1 MDKLKLISPRDMK
14 IDDRFWNRY
23 LDLVEKEVIPYQW
36 DILNDNLEDV
46 ETSHCIQNFRIAAG
60 LEEGEFYGAVF
71 QDTDVAKWLEAVA
84 YMLMCHEAPLWERRA
99 DEVIELIGKA
109 QWEDGYI
116 NTYYTIKGKEKRF
129 TNLREGHEL
138 YTAGHMMEAAVT
150 YYRAT
155 GKDRFLKIIIKF
167 ADLICDVFSEENRKD
182 AYAGHQEVEIGLI
195 KLYEVTGER
204 KYLQQAKSFLERR
217 GREPYFFD
225 EEMKNKEYETIF
237 PEFRNYDRKYSQS
250 HLPIREQRSA
260 EGHAVRATY
269 MYSAMADVAAEFDD
283 EELLHTCEQLWNN
296 MVCRRMYITGSIG
309 SSGILERFTTDYDLP
324 NNSNYSET
332 CASIG
337 LAMFSRRMAQITGEA
352 KYMDAA
358 ERALY
363 NTLLSGIAM
372 DGRSFFYVNP
382 LEVWPPN
389 CMNRTSKEHVKPVRQ
404 KWFGVAC
411 CPPNIA
417 RTLASLSEYVAFQ
430 KKTDLYLNL
439 FLSMETEIRM
449 NDSILKMEVKTEF
462 PDNGKVEIHLSSEE
476 RWEGRIHLRL
486 PDYVK
491 KYRVFLEG
499 EEQSWL
505 VNKGY
510 IVVPVVLGGKTC
522 TIEYHMELV
531 PRVVRSN
538 PRVRENI
545 GKVALMRGPVV
556 YCLEE
561 MDNGTNLP
569 GCFLDVN
576 SLQEQY
582 REDILGGTLTIHG
595 TGLRIEENS
604 WEKDLLYAE
613 DQPEYRKTELTFL
626 PYGYWCNRTPGEMI
640 VWVRALEEVTVKEV

>member
-1 MDKLKLISPRDMK
+1 M
-14 IDDRFWNRY
+14 
-23 LDLVEKEVIPYQW
+23 
-36 DILNDNLEDV
+36 
-46 ETSHCIQNFRIAAG
+46 
-60 LEEGEFYGAVF
+60 
-71 QDTDVAKWLEAVA
+71 
-84 YMLMCHEAPLWERRA
+84 
-99 DEVIELIGKA
+99 
-109 QWEDGYI
+109 
-116 NTYYTIKGKEKRF
+116 
-129 TNLREGHEL
+129 
-138 YTAGHMMEAAVT
+138 YTAGHMMEAAVA

-155 GKDRFLKIIIKF
+155 GKDRFLKIVRRF
-167 ADLICDVFSEENRKD
+167 ADLICEVFSEENRKD
-182 AYAGHQEVEIGLI
+182 AYPGHQEVEIGLI
-195 KLYEVTGER
+195 KLYEVTGEK

-225 EEMKNKEYETIF
+225 EEMKKRDYETIF

-250 HLPIREQRSA
+250 HLPIREQKTV

-269 MYSAMADVAAEFDD
+269 MYSAMADVAAEYDD
-283 EELLHTCEQLWNN
+283 EELLGTCEELWKN

-324 NNSNYSET
+324 NNCNYSET

-337 LAMFSRRMAQITGEA
+337 LALFSRRMAQITGEA

-382 LEVWPPN
+382 LEVWPRN

-417 RTLASLSEYVAFQ
+417 RTLASLSEYVVFH
-430 KKTDLYLNL
+430 KENELYLNL
-439 FLSMETEIRM
+439 FLGMETQIRS
-449 NDSILKMEVKTEF
+449 NGSILNMEVKTEF
-462 PDNGKVEIHLSSEE
+462 PDDGKVEIHLASEAH
-476 RWEGRIHLRL
+476 WEGRLHLRL

-491 KYRVFLEG
+491 TYSVCLDGK
-499 EEQSWL
+499 EQLCL

-510 IVVPVVLGGKTC
+510 LVVPVVLGEKTC

-531 PRVVRSN
+531 PRVIRSN

-545 GKVALMRGPVV
+545 GKVAVMRGPVV

-561 MDNGTNLP
+561 TDNGPNLP

-576 SLQEQY
+576 SLRESY
-582 REDILGGTLTIHG
+582 REDLLGGTMTICG
-595 TGLRIEENS
+595 TGLRTEEGA
-604 WEKDLLYAE
+604 WEEDVLYAE
-613 DQPEYRKTELTFL
+613 EKPQYRKTELTFL
-626 PYGYWCNRTPGEMI
+626 PYGYWCNRTPGEML
-640 VWVRALEEVTVKEV
+640 VWVKALDNFTAE